1 METKRVEISKAL
13 QLADKALEAL
23 ENAKIDLK
31 SASGWGIV
39 DLLGGGL
46 FTSLIKHND
55 MDDAQIHM
63 NQAKES
69 LMKLSDELK
78 TINHDLDFQFD
89 MLDFTDVLDIFVDNL
104 FSDLLVQSSISQAR
118 DKIDEV
124 IEKVKEIKNQ
134 LEEA

>member
-1 METKRVEISKAL
+1 METNQKKLEIIK
-13 QLADKALEAL
+13 LANKSLEAL

-31 SASGWGIV
+31 SASGWGVI
-39 DLLGGGL
+39 DILGGGL
-46 FTSLIKHND
+46 LTSLIKHND

-78 TINHDLDFQFD
+78 TMNHNLDFQFD
-89 MLDFTDVLDIFVDNL
+89 VLDFTDTLDIFVDNI
-104 FSDLLVQSSISQAR
+104 FSDLLVQNSISQAR
-118 DKIDEV
+118 EKIDEV
-124 IEKVKEIKNQ
+124 IKKVKEIKNQ

>member
-1 METKRVEISKAL
+1 METKKVEISEAMR
-13 QLADKALEAL
+13 LADKALEAL

-39 DLLGGGL
+39 DIFGGGL
-46 FTSLIKHND
+46 LTSLIKHND

-78 TINHDLDFQFD
+78 TMNQDFDFQFD
-89 MLDFTDVLDIFVDNL
+89 VLDFTDTLDIFVDNL

>member
-1 METKRVEISKAL
+1 METNQKKLEIIK
-13 QLADKALEAL
+13 LANESLEAL

-31 SASGWGIV
+31 SASGWGVI
-39 DLLGGGL
+39 DILGGGL
-46 FTSLIKHND
+46 LTSLIKHND

-78 TINHDLDFQFD
+78 TMNHNLDFQFD
-89 MLDFTDVLDIFVDNL
+89 VLDFTDTLDIFVDNI
-104 FSDLLVQSSISQAR
+104 FSDLLVQNSISQAR
-118 DKIDEV
+118 EKIDEV
-124 IEKVKEIKNQ
+124 IKKVKEIKNQ